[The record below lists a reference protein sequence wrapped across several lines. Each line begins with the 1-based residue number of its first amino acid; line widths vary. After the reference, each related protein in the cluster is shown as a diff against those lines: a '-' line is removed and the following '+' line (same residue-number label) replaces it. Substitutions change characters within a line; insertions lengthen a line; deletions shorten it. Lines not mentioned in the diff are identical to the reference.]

1 MANVIYNGNFIACL
15 EMKFEDC
22 EILVDVLRPELA
34 HLQRKNGL
42 NRALL
47 YEGELTEAK
56 RKKLEKSIRRE
67 ASVKELLDVIIE
79 IGNHLEPQT

>member
-1 MANVIYNGNFIACL
+1 MANVIYNGNFIVCL

-56 RKKLEKSIRRE
+56 RKKLEKSGQMVRKLLRDYQQKDYLNIR
-67 ASVKELLDVIIE
+67 VL
-79 IGNHLEPQT
+79 